1 MLKRRL
7 TTRLFLLSVVLLVMG
22 SAATLFWLLAS
33 GVKPFAM
40 RHWGVLLGC
49 LSLTTALTLCNLGLR
64 WMRWHFLMRRFGVR
78 VPARDSLRL
87 YGMTLPSIATP
98 FYIGEWLRAPLLSR
112 RYDGAPRAVAMTW
125 LVERGTDCCVLLAFV
140 FAANGSWLAV
150 GLVALG
156 WLLLIGAVQAAARP
170 WHLFSPAMLASLALC
185 SVSAWLLPV
194 AALHVTLQILFL
206 RSVEANPI
214 ATAIGTAEAMRAF
227 AAGTL
232 MGGATGIPLGTGVT
246 GSAAILQLQNS
257 GVSREVA
264 SLSIALLRAGTA
276 WFALGLG
283 ALALLRWHRFLR
295 EWLRPARAVD
305 HFDEIAASY
314 ENQIPPHIRARL
326 LARKVDFMRCSLEK
340 AGITAPT
347 RGLDIGC
354 GQGWYAVEMQR
365 LGHAITG
372 MDASVDQL
380 RAARSYTTDK
390 AHDMNFVVADAAA
403 LPCEDNSFDFIYSVN
418 VLHHI
423 ADPQTQC
430 QVFQE
435 IRRLLKP
442 GGIFFLHEI
451 NTDNPFF
458 RLYMGYLFPLL
469 CDIDEG
475 TEWWIRPSS
484 LPTVNGA
491 HWEKEINYFTF
502 LPDFTPPPLL
512 RSLQGFEAALERSR
526 LRGWSAH
533 YMARLVKPR

>member
-7 TTRLFLLSVVLLVMG
+7 TTVLFGVAAALVIAG
-22 SAATLFWLLAS
+22 GAATIFWLLAS
-33 GVKPFAM
+33 GVEPFAV
-40 RHWGVLLGC
+40 RHWGALLGC
-49 LSLTTALTLCNLGLR
+49 LVMTAALTLCNLGLR

-87 YGMTLPSIATP
+87 YGMTLPAIATP
-98 FYIGEWLRAPLLSR
+98 FYLGEWLRAPLLLR
-112 RYDGAPRAVAMTW
+112 RHNGAPRAVAMTW
-125 LVERGTDCCVLLAFV
+125 LVERGTDCCVLLVFF
-140 FAANGSWLAV
+140 FAAKQIWFAV

-170 WHLFSPAMLASLALC
+170 WRLFSPALLAALALC
-185 SVSAWLLPV
+185 SLVAWLLPV
-194 AALHVTLQILFL
+194 LALHLTLQVIFL
-206 RSVEANPI
+206 REFAVPSGAVLS
-214 ATAIGTAEAMRAF
+214 GAEAMRAF

-232 MGGATGIPLGTGVT
+232 TGGATGIPLGTGVT
-246 GSAAILQLQNS
+246 GSAAILDLQKS
-257 GVSREVA
+257 GVSRDGA
-264 SLSIALLRAGTA
+264 SLAIALLRAGTA

-283 ALALLRWHRFLR
+283 ALAIVRWHGFLR
-295 EWLRPARAVD
+295 EWLRPSRGVD
-305 HFDEIAASY
+305 HFDEISSSY
-314 ENQIPPHIRARL
+314 ENQIPAHIRARL
-326 LARKVDFMRCSLEK
+326 LARKVDFMQRSLDK
-340 AGITAPT
+340 AGIHDPT

-365 LGHAITG
+365 LGHAMIG
-372 MDASVDQL
+372 MDSSVDQL
-380 RAARSYTTDK
+380 RAAHAYAADNGSDLS
-390 AHDMNFVVADAAA
+390 FVVADAAA
-403 LPCEDNSFDFIYSVN
+403 LPFKDNTFDFIYSVN

-423 ADPQTQC
+423 ADPQTQSL
-430 QVFQE
+430 VFQE

-442 GGIFFLHEI
+442 GGVFFLHEI

-484 LPTVNGA
+484 LPAVGGA
-491 HWEKEINYFTF
+491 QWDREINYFTF
-502 LPDFTPPPLL
+502 LPDFTPPLIL
-512 RSLQGFEAALERSR
+512 HSLQGFEAALERSR